1 MSTWSGQP
9 SIKGSSETVRMMLL
23 TCISVGITFTWGVE
37 MTYCTPYLLSLGLSK
52 GQTSLVWVAGPLSGL
67 IVQPIV
73 GVLADESTSKWGRRR
88 PIIVVGSVLVA
99 CSLLALGFTKEIV
112 ASFVSPESAPTATIV
127 VAVLSLYA
135 TDFSINAVMSCSR
148 SLVVDTL
155 PIHQQ
160 QTGASWSSRMGSL
173 GHIIG
178 YAMGAVDLLGLFG
191 PRFGDTQFKQLTVI
205 AALGILLTASV
216 TCWGVTERILLT
228 APPSLHP
235 HNPYLKAP
243 RQILATLAALP
254 PRIRGICNAVFWAW
268 IGWFPFLVYGST
280 WVGEIAFRTSPA
292 LTTTPSTDA
301 LGDMGRIGS
310 TALTIYSTPRPR
322 PVHRH
327 HPPTQVHPPPP
338 RWLARLRLPAFQK
351 PDLLTAWIASQLA
364 FAALML
370 LTPFAASLRA
380 ATLLVALCGVPW
392 SFAQWAPTTF
402 LGIEVNKLSASDDIE
417 LRAAGEDGAT
427 SGTGELSGVYFGIMN
442 IFTTIPQFIATML
455 SSVVF
460 SVLEPGTSPEL
471 HHGGGTPAGEG
482 PKERGPNAIAVCMF
496 VGAGAAVMSAV
507 TTARL
512 RRL

>member
-1 MSTWSGQP
+1 
-9 SIKGSSETVRMMLL
+9 
-23 TCISVGITFTWGVE
+23 
-37 MTYCTPYLLSLGLSK
+37 
-52 GQTSLVWVAGPLSGL
+52 
-67 IVQPIV
+67 
-73 GVLADESTSKWGRRR
+73 
-88 PIIVVGSVLVA
+88 
-99 CSLLALGFTKEIV
+99 
-112 ASFVSPESAPTATIV
+112 
-127 VAVLSLYA
+127 
-135 TDFSINAVMSCSR
+135 
-148 SLVVDTL
+148 
-155 PIHQQ
+155 
-160 QTGASWSSRMGSL
+160 MGSL

-205 AALGILLTASV
+205 AALGILLTASI
-216 TCWGVTERILLT
+216 TCWGVSERILLT

-243 RQILATLAALP
+243 RQILATLATLP

-280 WVGEIAFRTSPA
+280 WVGEIAFRTNP
-292 LTTTPSTDA
+292 LTTTSTDA

-310 TALTIYSTPRPR
+310 TALTIYSTVTFASACLMPSLVRAPSTATTATTPKFTPR
-322 PVHRH
+322 
-327 HPPTQVHPPPP
+327 PP
-338 RWLARLRLPAFQK
+338 RWLASLPGGLPALQK

-370 LTPFAASLRA
+370 LTPFAGSLRA

-402 LGIEVNKLSASDDIE
+402 LGIEVNKLSASASHADVE
-417 LRAAGEDGAT
+417 LRGAGDDSGGT

-442 IFTTIPQFIATML
+442 IFTTIPQFIATMV

-471 HHGGGTPAGEG
+471 HGGSGTGTVGEKG
-482 PKERGPNAIAVCMF
+482 GRGPNAIAVCMF
-496 VGAGAAVMSAV
+496 MGAAAAAMSAV

-512 RRL
+512 KRL